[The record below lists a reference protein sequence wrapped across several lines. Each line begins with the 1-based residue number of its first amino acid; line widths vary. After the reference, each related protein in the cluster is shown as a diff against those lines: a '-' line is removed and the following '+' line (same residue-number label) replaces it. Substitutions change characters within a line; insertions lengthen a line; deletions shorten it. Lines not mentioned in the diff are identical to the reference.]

1 MSTFRDQEK
10 LSGEVRPIVVNVMNF
25 SKAADGEPSLLSFDD
40 ARTLFH
46 EFGHGLHGLLSDV
59 TFPTLSG
66 TSVST
71 DFVELP
77 SQLFERWLE
86 QPEILRG
93 YARHYKTGEAMPEEL
108 IARLLKSAK
117 FNQGFANVEYLSS
130 ALVDLDV
137 HDAKSAD
144 AIDVTKAEREALE
157 KVEMPEAISMRHRL
171 PHFTHLFAGNGYAA
185 GYYSYL
191 WSEVLADD
199 AFDAFLEA
207 KDLFD
212 PATAKRLREFVLSA
226 GNVREPAD
234 AYRKYRGRDPQPEA
248 LMRRKGLLEAPV
260 SDS

>member
-1 MSTFRDQEK
+1 
-10 LSGEVRPIVVNVMNF
+10 MNF

-59 TFPTLSG
+59 TYPLLSG

-86 QPEILRG
+86 QPEILSR
-93 YARHYKTGEAMPEEL
+93 YAVHYKTGKVMPEEL

-117 FNQGFANVEYLSS
+117 FNQGFSNVEYLSS
-130 ALVDLDV
+130 ALVDLDL
-137 HDAKSAD
+137 HDARTKD
-144 AIDVTKAEREALE
+144 AIDVTKTEHDALE
-157 KVEMPEAISMRHRL
+157 KIGMPEAISMRHRL
-171 PHFTHLFAGNGYAA
+171 PHFSHLFSGGGYAA

-199 AFDAFLEA
+199 AFDAFREVN
-207 KDLFD
+207 DLFD

-226 GNVREPAD
+226 GYVRDPAD
-234 AYRKYRGRDPQPEA
+234 AYRRFRGRDPQPEA

-260 SDS
+260 SVLTPPLSKRRSGRY